1 MGVHPSRR
9 ATLGSMAVI
18 HDPDIRNKIA
28 DLHAAGQGR
37 NAIARTLGLADN
49 AVSDTAADLGLT
61 FQSQARQ
68 RIARQAR
75 IDQAERR
82 RHEIIEQGY
91 QQIQKLQNQMFEPTT
106 IGEFG
111 GRENTWA
118 ETELDEPMFRD
129 KLAITQAIR
138 AIAQTIAKLEEKDN
152 GGSKMMV
159 NLVMATAEQLGLS
172 DDGD

>member
-1 MGVHPSRR
+1 V
-9 ATLGSMAVI
+9 
-18 HDPDIRNKIA
+18 
-28 DLHAAGQGR
+28 
-37 NAIARTLGLADN
+37 
-49 AVSDTAADLGLT
+49 
-61 FQSQARQ
+61 
-68 RIARQAR
+68 
-75 IDQAERR
+75 
-82 RHEIIEQGY
+82 
-91 QQIQKLQNQMFEPTT
+91 
-106 IGEFG
+106 
-111 GRENTWA
+111 NTWA